1 MVPDERILMA
11 AVRSSEK
18 SHDLLEL
25 GQIIAFQHNCVQAF
39 GASKPCI
46 AELGTDQESGTIKQ
60 DGQIEIVV
68 TKGLVAVLTV
78 EFKNGFC
85 ISFNAVIFHHQESC
99 FVIDFSHFVCIS
111 KVNHF
116 CLTKL

>member
-25 GQIIAFQHNCVQAF
+25 GQVIAFQHNGVQAF

-46 AELGTDQESGTIKQ
+46 AELGTNQESNAIKQ
-60 DGQIEIVV
+60 DGQIEIVMI
-68 TKGLVAVLTV
+68 KGLVAVLTV
-78 EFKNGFC
+78 EFENGFC
-85 ISFNAVIFHHQESC
+85 ISFNAVIFHHQERS
-99 FVIDFSHFVCIS
+99 FISDF
-111 KVNHF
+111 
-116 CLTKL
+116 